1 MSGFV
6 SKVAETYAE
15 ALLAF
20 AKSRDALKETTIEMN
35 LISRLLKVSVELQ
48 KFLSN
53 PLNGREVKKNIV
65 KDVLGDQIDPNTM
78 KFLFTSYPKEY
89 NFRVV
94 PEPDVFFS
102 AHSIRCP
109 AKNYG
114 KFTVFH

>member
-78 KFLFTSYPKEY
+78 KFLFLLIDR
-89 NFRVV
+89 NRI
-94 PEPDVFFS
+94 VFLDEI
-102 AHSIRCP
+102 AQ
-109 AKNYG
+109 
-114 KFTVFH
+114 KFLE

>member
-48 KFLSN
+48 KFYL
-53 PLNGREVKKNIV
+53 
-65 KDVLGDQIDPNTM
+65 T
-78 KFLFTSYPKEY
+78 
-89 NFRVV
+89 
-94 PEPDVFFS
+94 
-102 AHSIRCP
+102 H
-109 AKNYG
+109 
-114 KFTVFH
+114 